1 MPSIRLLTAAACA
14 AALVLAGC
22 GDDDPTGSQPFHLDL
37 TVVDTAGLPL
47 AGYEARL
54 HVPIPGVPGFPAK
67 PATRIRFDVAS
78 ACSARIV
85 AHDLDGAPAAVLYDR
100 AADAGAYEVTFV
112 RLDGGEPLLGTRVY
126 RVELSLFRDG
136 VPAFRDT
143 LLATLYA
150 SIDYDQRPVLGMS
163 DAAGRISFADARE
176 FPSLYDLGPQPLV
189 DENAEVRGEFVFGD
203 DVIITLTEPGTGL
216 RLDRE
221 LTIAPGPNAATLVW
235 DPGLARAAE
244 ATEAAAAGPRAPAAA
259 KAIPIVPPGD
269 RLVHSAPNPFN

>member
-1 MPSIRLLTAAACA
+1 MLRLLGTAACA
-14 AALVLAGC
+14 AAFALAGSG
-22 GDDDPTGSQPFHLDL
+22 GDDPAGSRPFRLDL
-37 TVVDTAGLPL
+37 TVVDTAGRPL

-78 ACSARIV
+78 ACSARVV
-85 AHDLDGAPAAVLYDR
+85 AYDLDGAPAAVLYDR
-100 AADAGAYEVTFV
+100 AADAGAYEVAFV

-126 RVELSLFRDG
+126 RVELALFRDG
-136 VPAFRDT
+136 APAFRDT

-150 SIDYDQRPVLGMS
+150 SIDYQQRPILGVS

-189 DENAEVRGEFVFGD
+189 DEDAEVRGEFVFGD
-203 DVIITLTEPGTGL
+203 DAIVTLTEPGTGL

-235 DPGLARAAE
+235 DPGLARAVKAE
-244 ATEAAAAGPRAPAAA
+244 AAGPRTPAAA
-259 KAIPIVPPGD
+259 QDVPVLPLGD
-269 RLVHSAPNPFN
+269 RLVQNSPNPFN